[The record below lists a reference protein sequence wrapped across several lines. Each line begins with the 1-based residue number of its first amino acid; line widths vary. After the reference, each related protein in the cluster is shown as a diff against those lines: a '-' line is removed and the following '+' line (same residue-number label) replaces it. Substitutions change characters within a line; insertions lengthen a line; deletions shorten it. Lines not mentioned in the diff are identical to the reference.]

1 MNRPTVLMAP
11 GYTGSGPD
19 HWQSIWQREHPEY
32 RRVDQRD
39 WNHPERDEWVRALDA
54 AITTIAG
61 PVLLV
66 AHSLGCHTVA
76 WWAAQFQAYIHA
88 AMLVAP
94 SDPDAPNFPSV
105 ISGFRPVQ
113 LQRFSFPG
121 LVVASGN
128 DPLVT
133 MDRAKFFA
141 ESWGCDF
148 VNIGNAGHIAT
159 ADGYGSW
166 LGGHLLLENLMV

>member
-1 MNRPTVLMAP
+1 MNCPTVLMVP

-19 HWQSIWQREHPEY
+19 HWQSIWQRNRAEY
-32 RRVDQRD
+32 RRVEQRD
-39 WNHPERDEWVRALDA
+39 WEHPDKEEWVHALEE
-54 AITTIAG
+54 AIAVIDG
-61 PVLLV
+61 PIVLV
-66 AHSLGCHTVA
+66 AHSLGCHTIAA
-76 WWAAQFQAYIHA
+76 WSARFQSNIYA

-94 SDPDAPNFPSV
+94 SDPETPDFPAA
-105 ISGFRPVQ
+105 IRGFHPVH

-133 MDRAKFFA
+133 VERAKFFA

-148 VNIGNAGHIAT
+148 LNIGNAGHIAT
-159 ADGYGSW
+159 ADGYGPW
-166 LGGHLLLENLMV
+166 PGGHLLLENLMV